1 MKRLKMRC
9 NLIFVSEMRKNDF
22 VLGVKIILL
31 LCLFVQTVSAQLF
44 FGNRMQFTQLSIDYK
59 TLPTR
64 SIKQPDSNYK
74 YTSHEFG
81 MNAFVPVYSKQF
93 EHAEQKNNL
102 GIFVTP
108 TLRFSNFNLSYLP
121 SRIFINAGFG
131 LGTYYHFKQKNTL
144 TTLLQAQVNED
155 EFTIN
160 NALLRYGG
168 ILVYTRKSSERFSY
182 YLGATYTYVFGDGYL
197 LPIIGA
203 RFKMGKTSQL
213 MIALPYHINFTHRFN
228 STLRLSVSLKPNGGI
243 NRYQNR
249 YAFNTN
255 DEVLMMRRRSLVL
268 GTSLYYQLK
277 NNLLLGGELAAVFA
291 HKVIFTTQDNSQIFV
306 TNTIANGLQLNLR
319 LIWRPWQ
326 NTIRNKEKMAKQKAF
341 EYPDD
346 LNDTDILG
354 F

>member
-1 MKRLKMRC
+1 MCC
-9 NLIFVSEMRKNDF
+9 NLIFVSEMLKNYF
-22 VLGVKIILL
+22 GLGLKIILL
-31 LCLFVQTVSAQLF
+31 LCLFVQTTLAQLF

-59 TLPTR
+59 ALPTR
-64 SIKQPDSNYK
+64 SVKQPDSNYK
-74 YTSHEFG
+74 YASHEFG
-81 MNAFVPVYSKQF
+81 MSAFVPVYAKQF

-121 SRIFINAGFG
+121 SRIFINAGCG
-131 LGTYYHFKQKNTL
+131 VGTYYHFKQKNTL
-144 TTLLQAQVNED
+144 TAILQAQVNED

-160 NALLRYGG
+160 NVVLRYGG
-168 ILVYTRKSSERFSY
+168 MLVYNHKSSERFSY
-182 YLGATYTYVFGDGYL
+182 YLGTTYTYIFGDGYL
-197 LPIIGA
+197 LPVIGG

-213 MIALPYHINFTHRFN
+213 MVALPYHINFTHRFN
-228 STLRLSVSLKPNGGI
+228 SKLRLSVSLKPNGGI

-249 YAFNTN
+249 YNFNTN
-255 DEVLMMRRRSLVL
+255 DEVLMMRRRSLVF

-277 NNLLLGGELAAVFA
+277 NNILIGGELAAVLA
-291 HKVIFTTQDNSQIFV
+291 QKVTFTTQDNSQTFV
-306 TNTIANGLQLNLR
+306 SNSIANGLQLSLR

-326 NTIRNKEKMAKQKAF
+326 NTLRNKEKMAKQKAS

-354 F
+354 L